1 MRSVSSTDKEA
12 RFYSKREDGH
22 VACELCPHRCVIA
35 PNKYGVCRV
44 RQNING
50 RLISRSYGH
59 VTSLALDP
67 VEKKPLFHV
76 EPGAKLLSVGSFGC
90 NFRCEFCQNWQISQ
104 SRPDCALLDPAQIVR
119 AASRERETDKRVVG
133 LAYTYNEPIVGL
145 EFVLD
150 CARTAKEQ
158 GFRNVMVTNGY
169 ISKEAREEALPLI
182 DAFNIDVKA
191 WDDVFYRDLAKGR
204 LEPVRETVQRALAS
218 GAWVEITYLVIPGR
232 NDGDEDIEGLARWLG
247 ALNPATP
254 LHITRYFPAYRSRES
269 VTPIET
275 LERLRSIA
283 LTELYYV
290 YIGNAWRK
298 GYADTDCPECGR
310 VLLERG
316 GMELEASHLVGGN
329 CPECGRQLE
338 MVGEVFLDV

>member
-1 MRSVSSTDKEA
+1 MRGVRSNDKEA

-22 VACELCPHRCVIA
+22 VACELCPHMCVIA
-35 PNKYGVCRV
+35 PDKYGVCQV
-44 RQNING
+44 RQNVDG
-50 RLISRSYGH
+50 RLVSRNYGY

-76 EPGAKLLSVGSFGC
+76 EPGGKLLSIGSFGC

-104 SRPDCALLDPAQIVR
+104 SRPECALLEPAQVVS
-119 AASRERETDKRVVG
+119 AASRERKGDKHVVG
-133 LAYTYNEPIVGL
+133 LAYTYNEPTVGL

-150 CARTAKEQ
+150 CARAAKEQ

-169 ISKEAREEALPLI
+169 ISKEALEEALPLI

-191 WDDVFYRDLAKGR
+191 WDDLFYRDLAKGR
-204 LEPVRETVQRALAS
+204 LEPVKETVQRALES
-218 GAWVEITYLVIPGR
+218 GAWVEITYLVIPGK
-232 NDGDEDIEGLARWLG
+232 NDRDEEIESLARWLK
-247 ALNPATP
+247 ALNPAAP
-254 LHITRYFPAYRSRES
+254 LHLSRYFPAYKSREN
-269 VTPIET
+269 VTPLET

-290 YIGNAWRK
+290 YIGNAWKK
-298 GYADTDCPECGR
+298 GYADTVCPKCGK

-316 GMELEASHLVGGN
+316 GMELEASHLVDQS
-329 CPECGRQLE
+329 CPKCERQLE
-338 MVGEVFLDV
+338 MVGEVLMDV